1 MRVELKKIFRL
12 VQKILNAVPILKNIF
27 KQKILSKRIFIKFI
41 ITTLSTSNILSI
53 ESKPY
58 EITNFNVLQPGSLNI
73 SVYIFHD
80 RNRNGTYDLGDKSIA
95 GVETELIKPDGMIV
109 NAKSNKDGYT
119 NFKMSLGSSN
129 YRHIDK
135 DGELY
140 TFKVLEPPNWQIS
153 AGDKTQ
159 NIVFLRQI
167 GSPGG
172 LIADEAPNWVGLVPN
187 LTIKG
192 QIKGRENNLPRDLIF
207 EAISPNQKKKNIR
220 FGENGEF
227 IFPVY
232 QGEWQLIFKSKLI
245 NWEQKKIINVNHAPI
260 ELMNIIVGENQ
271 LPISGKLKIEN
282 FDWIKYSDLEK
293 IPDGHL
299 GLKWNYLLAMNNKK
313 SRGPGYTN
321 VLNSGHAIGYS
332 SSGHPVTIKASKG
345 KKFDFIGG
353 FFTVAWSKA
362 NGEELKV
369 EAYRNGKKVFED
381 EFLLSYLGPRW
392 LEADLRKIDKLIL
405 STKHYWQFAAEDLHF
420 RIEDD
425 L

>member
-1 MRVELKKIFRL
+1 MQSILKVLTFLKKITT
-12 VQKILNAVPILKNIF
+12 
-27 KQKILSKRIFIKFI
+27 QKILSRRIFTKFL
-41 ITTLSTSNILSI
+41 ITTLTTSNILLV

-58 EITNFNVLQPGSLNI
+58 EISNFNSLEPGSLNI

-80 RNRNGTYDLGDKSIA
+80 RNRNGTYDLGDKSMA
-95 GVETELIKPDGMIV
+95 GIETELIKPNGMIV
-109 NAKSNKDGYT
+109 NSTSNKNGYT
-119 NFKMSLGSSN
+119 NFKMALGSSN

-135 DGELY
+135 DGEIY

-153 AGDKTQ
+153 AGNKTQ
-159 NIVFLRQI
+159 KIVFLRQI

-192 QIKGRENNLPRDLIF
+192 QIQGGKNKLPYDLIF
-207 EAISPNQKKKNIR
+207 EAISPNKKKKNIK
-220 FGENGEF
+220 FKKNGEF

-232 QGEWQLIFKSKLI
+232 QGEWQLIFKSKSI
-245 NWEQKKIINVNHAPI
+245 NWEQKKTINVKHAPI
-260 ELMNIIVGENQ
+260 ELMNIIAGKNR

-299 GLKWNYLLAMNNKK
+299 GLKWDYLLAMNNKR
-313 SRGPGYTN
+313 SRGPGYIN
-321 VLNSGHAIGYS
+321 VLNSGHGIGYS
-332 SSGHPVTIKASKG
+332 SSGHPVTIKALRG
-345 KKFDFIGG
+345 EKFDFIGG

-362 NGEELKV
+362 NGEELKI

-381 EFLLSYLGPRW
+381 EFQLSHLGPKW
-392 LEADLRKIDKLIL
+392 LEADLRKIDELIF

-420 RIEDD
+420 RIKDD
-425 L
+425 LE

>member
-1 MRVELKKIFRL
+1 VQIIFKTLPFLKKIT
-12 VQKILNAVPILKNIF
+12 N
-27 KQKILSKRIFIKFI
+27 QKILSRSIFTKFL
-41 ITTLSTSNILSI
+41 ITTLTTSNILLV

-58 EITNFNVLQPGSLNI
+58 EITNFNALEPGSLNI

-80 RNRNGTYDLGDKSIA
+80 RNRNGTYDLGDKSMA
-95 GVETELIKPDGMIV
+95 GIETELTKPNGMIV
-109 NAKSNKDGYT
+109 KTTSNKNGYT

-153 AGDKTQ
+153 AGNKTQ
-159 NIVFLRQI
+159 KIVFLRQI

-172 LIADEAPNWVGLVPN
+172 LIADEAPNWVGLAPN

-192 QIKGRENNLPRDLIF
+192 QIQGNKNKLPHDLIF
-207 EAISPNQKKKNIR
+207 EAISPNKKKKNIKYR
-220 FGENGEF
+220 ENGEF

-232 QGEWQLIFKSKLI
+232 QGEWELIFKSKSI
-245 NWEQKKIINVNHAPI
+245 NWEQKKTINVRHAPI
-260 ELMNIIVGENQ
+260 ELMNIFVGKNK
-271 LPISGKLKIEN
+271 LPISGKLRIEN

-299 GLKWNYLLAMNNKK
+299 GLKWDYLLAMNNKR
-313 SRGPGYTN
+313 SRGPGYIN

-332 SSGHPVTIKASKG
+332 SSGHPVTIKALRG
-345 KKFDFIGG
+345 EKFDFIGG

-362 NGEELKV
+362 NGEELKI

-381 EFLLSYLGPRW
+381 EFQLSHLGPKW
-392 LEADLRKIDKLIL
+392 LEADLRKIDELKF

-420 RIEDD
+420 RIKDE
-425 L
+425 LK

>member
-1 MRVELKKIFRL
+1 M
-12 VQKILNAVPILKNIF
+12 QKILNAVPILKNIF

-41 ITTLSTSNILSI
+41 ITTLSTSNILSV

-58 EITNFNVLQPGSLNI
+58 EITNFNVLEPGSLNI

-129 YRHIDK
+129 YIHIDK

-159 NIVFLRQI
+159 NIVFLRQV

-207 EAISPNQKKKNIR
+207 EAISPNQKKKNIK
-220 FGENGEF
+220 FGKNGEF
-227 IFPVY
+227 IFTVY
-232 QGEWQLIFKSKLI
+232 QGEWLLIL
-245 NWEQKKIINVNHAPI
+245 
-260 ELMNIIVGENQ
+260 IIV
-271 LPISGKLKIEN
+271 
-282 FDWIKYSDLEK
+282 
-293 IPDGHL
+293 
-299 GLKWNYLLAMNNKK
+299 
-313 SRGPGYTN
+313 
-321 VLNSGHAIGYS
+321 
-332 SSGHPVTIKASKG
+332 
-345 KKFDFIGG
+345 
-353 FFTVAWSKA
+353 
-362 NGEELKV
+362 
-369 EAYRNGKKVFED
+369 
-381 EFLLSYLGPRW
+381 
-392 LEADLRKIDKLIL
+392 
-405 STKHYWQFAAEDLHF
+405 
-420 RIEDD
+420 
-425 L
+425 

>member
-1 MRVELKKIFRL
+1 MQSILKVLTFLKKITT
-12 VQKILNAVPILKNIF
+12 
-27 KQKILSKRIFIKFI
+27 QKILSRRIFTKFL
-41 ITTLSTSNILSI
+41 ITTLTTSNILLV

-58 EITNFNVLQPGSLNI
+58 EVSNFNSLEPGSLNI

-80 RNRNGTYDLGDKSIA
+80 RNRNGTYDLGDKSMA
-95 GVETELIKPDGMIV
+95 GIETELIKPNGMIV
-109 NAKSNKDGYT
+109 NSTSNKNGYT
-119 NFKMSLGSSN
+119 NFKMALGSSN

-135 DGELY
+135 DGEIY

-153 AGDKTQ
+153 AGNKTQ
-159 NIVFLRQI
+159 KIVFLRQI

-192 QIKGRENNLPRDLIF
+192 QIQGGKNKLPYDLIF
-207 EAISPNQKKKNIR
+207 EAISPNKKKKNIK
-220 FGENGEF
+220 FKKNGEF
-227 IFPVY
+227 IFPMY
-232 QGEWQLIFKSKLI
+232 QGEWQLIFKSKSI
-245 NWEQKKIINVNHAPI
+245 NWEQKKTINVRHAPI
-260 ELMNIIVGENQ
+260 ELMNIFVGKNK
-271 LPISGKLKIEN
+271 LPISGKLRIEN

-299 GLKWNYLLAMNNKK
+299 GLKWDYLLAMNNKR
-313 SRGPGYTN
+313 SRGPGYIN

-332 SSGHPVTIKASKG
+332 SSGHPVTIKALRG
-345 KKFDFIGG
+345 EKFDFIGG

-362 NGEELKV
+362 NGEELKI

-381 EFLLSYLGPRW
+381 EFQLSHLGPKW
-392 LEADLRKIDKLIL
+392 LEADLRKIDELIF

-420 RIEDD
+420 RIKDD
-425 L
+425 LE